1 MTRVKQV
8 GRLQSPRPSDASS
21 LVVMLLE
28 IRMKLEDGYIAGR
41 WQVGVLVLALDVDNV
56 MGMYESE

>member
-1 MTRVKQV
+1 MTRVNQA

-28 IRMKLEDGYIAGR
+28 TRIKLRDGCTAGR
-41 WQVGVLVLALDVDNV
+41 WWAGVVALNVDNV
-56 MGMYESE
+56 MGMCEFE

>member
-1 MTRVKQV
+1 MTRVKRA

-28 IRMKLEDGYIAGR
+28 IRMKLGDGCTAGR
-41 WQVGVLVLALDVDNV
+41 WRVGVVALNVDNV
-56 MGMYESE
+56 MGMCESE